1 MPMHTGQAGR
11 PGPEGRMWTA
21 RATLSLSRKRG
32 PHSAPASRPPSPSS
46 CAAEGPALSLPVAA
60 LYGGCSCVENGPP
73 GNPRQLLGWARP
85 EVTGPKEGKQVSG
98 AWLKLGA
105 ATQLR

>member
-1 MPMHTGQAGR
+1 
-11 PGPEGRMWTA
+11 MWTA

-32 PHSAPASRPPSPSS
+32 PHSAYAGRPPSPLS
-46 CAAEGPALSLPVAA
+46 CVAEGPALSLPVAT
-60 LYGGCSCVENGPP
+60 LSGGCSSEENGAP
-73 GNPRQLLGWARP
+73 GNPRRLLGWARP
-85 EVTGPKEGKQVSG
+85 EVRGPKEGKQTSG